1 MTSSEDASLRL
12 VGEDSAAA
20 EAAGELLADLRQQ
33 VLAIQD
39 HVVSLE
45 QQLVKSVELETDA
58 ARHLDLRRTYRVG
71 VDQQLHD
78 AREEAARLMVDEA
91 SQKRDATVAGAVA
104 EAEVE
109 VSRVTKE
116 TFDQAKEMLAEA
128 RRESAAIVDGG
139 REELSVVEADAA
151 RRVAD
156 LSVERKELT
165 RRLVVMERLYKEL
178 QETLKLVVETSIEE
192 LGVTPDSLKQLDPV
206 DTDAPQNESNS

>member
-1 MTSSEDASLRL
+1 MAGSENAPLR
-12 VGEDSAAA
+12 VVEEDSAAA
-20 EAAGELLADLRQQ
+20 EAVGELVVDLRQK
-33 VLAIQD
+33 VLD
-39 HVVSLE
+39 SEGHVVSLE

-58 ARHLDLRRTYRVG
+58 ARQLDLRRTYRVA

-91 SQKRDATVAGAVA
+91 SQRRDATVAGAVA
-104 EAEVE
+104 EAELE

-128 RRESAAIVDGG
+128 RRESAAIVDAG
-139 REELSVVEADAA
+139 REELSAVEADAG

-156 LSVERKELT
+156 LSAERKELM
-165 RRLVVMERLYKEL
+165 RRLGVMERLYNEL

-192 LGVTPDSLKQLDPV
+192 LAITQDSLKQLDPM
-206 DTDAPQNESNS
+206 DTDAPQSDLS